1 MVLPQKAHFLL
12 SLPEVELQFLCV
24 PPSLIEFVENAMVFI
39 PQLIVETL
47 NLLILVAEMG
57 VVSLEPFEG
66 DIEGLDLV
74 VLDFPLL
81 LKGADVLL

>member
-1 MVLPQKAHFLL
+1 
-12 SLPEVELQFLCV
+12 
-24 PPSLIEFVENAMVFI
+24 MVFI

-66 DIEGLDLV
+66 DIESLDLV